1 MLSLIAESV
10 GFLSTPCIFQR
21 CVDHSCSSKTVFS
34 LRSIM
39 AGGCCQQK
47 LNSIVQ
53 GCKRPP
59 LACMA
64 SQAAGTSSVNAFR
77 EAKLRQVNLVSVR
90 GPDRVLASCLQKNG
104 SRHTLGHSALQG
116 KNCRL
121 LYVSETTL
129 LWEPS

>member
-1 MLSLIAESV
+1 MLSLIAESASW
-10 GFLSTPCIFQR
+10 FPIYTMHFPEM
-21 CVDHSCSSKTVFS
+21 CVDHSCCKTVFS

-64 SQAAGTSSVNAFR
+64 SQAGTSSVNAFR

-104 SRHTLGHSALQG
+104 SAHTATAR
-116 KNCRL
+116 CRAKIAGCCMCL
-121 LYVSETTL
+121 KQLCYGSL
-129 LWEPS
+129 PS